1 MAPMSWRSSEIRLQ
15 SRVGAA
21 FALTLLLSGCGED
34 SKPDAGEPPDV
45 EVTGEPLSTYE
56 PCAVEEDL
64 GDFSVELADDFTSV
78 SGKIE
83 GAVDPVTLTVE
94 LAREGSCRLVTPPG
108 FNCDPPCASSQWC
121 GADMICATKPEARD
135 LGTVSVQGLSAPASM
150 TPNPNTKGYSLAP
163 PLPHPGYEP
172 GANILL
178 TTTGG
183 EFEPITLR
191 GWGVSLFEL
200 TEQARVDPGTAT
212 ALRWAAPSDP
222 GPARVTVS
230 LNINLHGSNKAWIE
244 CDFPD
249 TGSAEIPATLIDGLI
264 AQGVTGN
271 PTLSVARRTA
281 SSASIEPGCVEFVVQ
296 SLIETPVAVAG
307 LTSCEDSSEC
317 PDGMTCRTVEMFC
330 E

>member
-1 MAPMSWRSSEIRLQ
+1 M
-15 SRVGAA
+15 
-21 FALTLLLSGCGED
+21 
-34 SKPDAGEPPDV
+34 
-45 EVTGEPLSTYE
+45 EVTGEALSTYE
-56 PCAVEEDL
+56 PCPVEEDL
-64 GDFSVELADDFTSV
+64 GDFIIELATDYTSV

-83 GAVDPVTLTVE
+83 GAVDPETLTVE

-108 FNCDPPCASSQWC
+108 FNCDPPCAPSQWC
-121 GADMICATKPEARD
+121 GADLACATKPKALD
-135 LGTVSVQGLSAPASM
+135 LGTVTVQGLSARASM
-150 TPNPNTKGYSLAP
+150 TPNPNTNGYSLAP

-183 EFEPITLR
+183 EVEPITLQ

-200 TEQARVDPGTAT
+200 SQQARVDPGMAT
-212 ALRWAAPSDP
+212 ALSWAAPSDP
-222 GPARVTVS
+222 GPAHVAVS

-249 TGSAEIPATLIDGLI
+249 TGTAEIPATLIDGLI

-281 SSASIEPGCVEFVVQ
+281 SSTGIEPGCVEFIVH
-296 SLIETPVAVAG
+296 SPIATPVEVAG
-307 LTSCEDSSEC
+307 LTSCVNTSEC
-317 PDGMTCRTVEMFC
+317 PDGMTCRAVEMFC

>member
-1 MAPMSWRSSEIRLQ
+1 MAAMTWRRSAALHPFRA
-15 SRVGAA
+15 GAIA
-21 FALTLLLSGCGED
+21 ASALLAGCGED
-34 SKPDAGEPPDV
+34 ESPGDADPQPVEGEA
-45 EVTGEPLSTYE
+45 LASYE
-56 PCAVEEDL
+56 PCPVEEDL
-64 GDFSVELADDFTSV
+64 GDFTIGLAADYTSV

-83 GAVDPVTLTVE
+83 GAVDPITLTVE
-94 LAREGSCRLVTPPG
+94 LAREGSCRLVKPPA
-108 FNCDPPCASSQWC
+108 FNCDPPCASSEWC
-121 GADMICATKPEARD
+121 GADTVCATKPDALD

-163 PLPHPGYEP
+163 ALPHPGFEP

-191 GWGVSLFEL
+191 GWGISLFEL
-200 TEQARVDPGTAT
+200 TLQARVDPGMAT
-212 ALRWAAPSDP
+212 ALSWAAPSDP
-222 GPARVTVS
+222 GPAHVVVT

-271 PTLSVARRTA
+271 PTLSVERRTA
-281 SSASIEPGCVEFVVQ
+281 SSTDIGPGCVEFLVQ
-296 SLIETPVAVAG
+296 SLVETSVEVAG
-307 LTSCEDSSEC
+307 LTSCNESAGVFC
-317 PDGMTCRTVEMFC
+317 PDGMTCRALEMFC